1 MGISY
6 VIHVHTIM
14 NFKKVSHTSSINT
27 HIISQ
32 REREREMSK
41 EKELLKAFDLIRDQ
55 KSRLVR
61 FELGMC
67 LEDDVVKLEEVN
79 REILKTIGGTT
90 SSPSKKK
97 RKTKMKK
104 SDKTQIKK
112 DIQRIT
118 SDVED
123 KQQKLIE
130 LAKKVRLLRAFLS

>member
-1 MGISY
+1 
-6 VIHVHTIM
+6 
-14 NFKKVSHTSSINT
+14 
-27 HIISQ
+27 
-32 REREREMSK
+32 MSK
-41 EKELLKAFDLIRDQ
+41 EKELLKALDLIRDQ